1 MKKIIGLLTFAISF
15 NLFAAEL
22 FCDISV
28 NLNILS
34 ETNVSTILNSKTRI
48 DALEGITAYVTEK
61 EKSHFI
67 VEAYLA
73 DYDMRIFGEGT
84 IKDSEDRLVATA
96 WGRDS
101 IVDIECRLN
110 SEAK

>member
-1 MKKIIGLLTFAISF
+1 MKKIIALFAFALSF
-15 NLFAAEL
+15 NLLAADL
-22 FCDISV
+22 VCDISV
-28 NLNILS
+28 NLDILS
-34 ETNVSTILNSKTRI
+34 ETNVSTTLNTKTRI

-84 IKDSEDRLVATA
+84 IKDKEDRLIATA

-101 IVDIECRLN
+101 IVDI
-110 SEAK
+110 